1 MALGSLSEAL
11 LDGHIG
17 EEAGELLNDPH
28 VYLRTEGDV
37 QEEESWT
44 RLEEFLQ

>member
-1 MALGSLSEAL
+1 MLGSLSEAL
-11 LDGHIG
+11 LDGHFG
-17 EEAGELLNDPH
+17 EETGELLDDPR

-37 QEEESWT
+37 QEEKSWT